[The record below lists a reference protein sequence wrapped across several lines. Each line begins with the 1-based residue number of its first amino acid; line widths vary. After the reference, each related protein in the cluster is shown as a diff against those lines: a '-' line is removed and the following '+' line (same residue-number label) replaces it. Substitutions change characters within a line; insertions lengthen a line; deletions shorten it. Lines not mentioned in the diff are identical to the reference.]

1 MQVRRGSVF
10 QDAFLQT
17 RCSELLQATQGGC
30 VVEAAFSDALGAS
43 PAATEA
49 GSWGHGPRKE
59 FFLLAGQG
67 MVDGYDG
74 EESQIV

>member
-1 MQVRRGSVF
+1 MFS
-10 QDAFLQT
+10 DAFLQAQ
-17 RCSELLQATQGGC
+17 CSELLQSATGGC
-30 VVEAAFSDALGAS
+30 MVEAAFTDALGAT

-67 MVDGYDG
+67 MVDSYNG
-74 EESQIV
+74 EQFDEHDST